1 MIKKINQKIEK
12 LFESTSDI
20 FALQEL
26 KKNFFLEDNIQ
37 LISNISYAYQ
47 KPVNQDEFL
56 HLFSQLSCFFEVG
69 LCFKKQNYNF
79 NSNKYK
85 AIQMFAYGNQFM
97 NLDNLPEIV
106 FPQTTL
112 FNILSTN
119 SQSFLKKMN
128 LQNLD
133 QNNSLQ
139 AYLISISPN
148 FSVLLFTEYA
158 EPWAKL
164 RFEKLQSTL
173 MKINFEL

>member
-12 LFESTSDI
+12 LFESSSDI
-20 FALQEL
+20 FALHEL
-26 KKNFFLEDNIQ
+26 KSNFLLEENIQ
-37 LISNISYAYQ
+37 LISNMSYAYQ
-47 KPVNQDEFL
+47 KAVRQDEFL
-56 HLFSQLSCFFEVG
+56 YLFSQLSCFFEVG
-69 LCFKKQNYNF
+69 LCFKKMSNNF
-79 NSNKYK
+79 NANKYN
-85 AIQMFAYGNQFM
+85 AIQMFAYGKQFT
-97 NLDNLPEIV
+97 NLDNLPEVV

-119 SQSFLKKMN
+119 SRSFLKKMN

-133 QNNSLQ
+133 MNNNLQ
-139 AYLISISPN
+139 AYLISISSE
-148 FSVLLFTEYA
+148 FSILLFTEYA